1 MAKDDESLFAID
13 DLDLGGGCE
22 EFGGVDNAVDA
33 PEAEPLRVG
42 IIQAFAKKG
51 PLMLSISLA

>member
-22 EFGGVDNAVDA
+22 EFGAADNAADA
-33 PEAEPLRVG
+33 PEAEPLQVG
-42 IIQAFAKKG
+42 I
-51 PLMLSISLA
+51 SY

>member
-22 EFGGVDNAVDA
+22 EFGGVDNAADA
-33 PEAEPLRVG
+33 PEAEPLQVV
-42 IIQAFAKKG
+42 
-51 PLMLSISLA
+51 ISY